1 MTDQVDGKGSS
12 RPNSASDGPAELPYS
27 SIGPDLPGHIEIKE
41 DRRGGF
47 AVRIPQPIGVR
58 LLPPP
63 FYWLGRFLTSFLGGV
78 AGAVVFLWLRA
89 QPAFQRLVEGL
100 PTWP

>member
-12 RPNSASDGPAELPYS
+12 RPNSASDGPAE
-27 SIGPDLPGHIEIKE
+27 
-41 DRRGGF
+41 F
-47 AVRIPQPIGVR
+47 AYAALAQTSPVTSKWKRIVAEGLQSEYRSPWGASASAPLLLAR
-58 LLPPP
+58 LLPNE
-63 FYWLGRFLTSFLGGV
+63 FLGGV